1 MQRTMRNGAYWILIA
16 VSAVFAANGAYADNL
31 KVSADAPA
39 WAHFGAA
46 ALLWL
51 HIGGGAIGI
60 LSGAAAIAARKGA
73 QLHRAAGTVFFAA
86 MAVCYAVGAGV
97 APFLDEGQRTNFVA
111 GIMALY
117 LLLSGWRAVRQP
129 QATAGP
135 FEIMGLVFALAITTA
150 GLVFMHMGANDPSGT
165 VDGSPPQAFVLF
177 TVAGL
182 FSAAGE
188 IHVLVR
194 RTLAPVSRIARHL
207 WRMCFSLFIAT
218 GSFFLGQMQ
227 VFPQWLQDTPVLY
240 VLALAPIA
248 ALLFWLVRVRFR
260 GWAGR
265 PAPQQTT

>member
-1 MQRTMRNGAYWILIA
+1 MTSRAA
-16 VSAVFAANGAYADNL
+16 VWTLVFAVVFAANAAHADNL
-31 KVSADAPA
+31 QVAADAPA
-39 WAHFGAA
+39 WAHLGAA
-46 ALLWL
+46 ALLYL
-51 HIGGGAIGI
+51 HIGGGAIGV
-60 LSGAAAIAARKGA
+60 LSGATAIASRKGA
-73 QLHRAAGTVFFAA
+73 RVHRAAGTVFFVA
-86 MAVCYAVGAGV
+86 MAICYAVGAGV

-117 LLLSGWRAVRQP
+117 LLLSGWRAVRRP
-129 QATAGP
+129 QVTAGA
-135 FEIMGLVFALAITTA
+135 FEVIGLLFALAITAA

-177 TVAGL
+177 TIAGV

-240 VLALAPIA
+240 LLALAPIA
-248 ALLFWLVRVRFR
+248 ALAFWLVRVRFK

-265 PAPQQTT
+265 PAPQPTT